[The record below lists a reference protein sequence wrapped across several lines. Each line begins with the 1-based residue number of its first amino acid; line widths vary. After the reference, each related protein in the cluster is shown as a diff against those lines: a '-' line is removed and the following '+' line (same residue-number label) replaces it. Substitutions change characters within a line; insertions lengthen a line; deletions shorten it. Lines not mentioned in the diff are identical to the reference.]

1 VPDNVDVQTL
11 ADGPPR
17 LQYADALVDL
27 GAALRRA
34 HRRVDARE
42 HLRQGLA
49 AADAGG
55 AQALADRARTELAA
69 AGARTAAH
77 TRGGVDS
84 LAPLLDDV

>member
-34 HRRVDARE
+34 HRRADARE

-49 AADAGG
+49 AADAGAPRRSPAAPAPNSRLPAPARQRTPG
-55 AQALADRARTELAA
+55 AAL
-69 AGARTAAH
+69 
-77 TRGGVDS
+77 TR
-84 LAPLLDDV
+84 